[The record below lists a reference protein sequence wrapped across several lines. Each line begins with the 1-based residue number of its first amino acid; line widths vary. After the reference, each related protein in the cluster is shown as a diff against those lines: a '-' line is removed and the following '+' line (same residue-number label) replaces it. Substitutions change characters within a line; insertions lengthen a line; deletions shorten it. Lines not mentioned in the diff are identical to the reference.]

1 MSPLKRKL
9 TFLIVTAAVAAC
21 AAGAYAAT
29 QTSSTSPRK
38 AFFNDVAHRLHVTP
52 AQLKKAMAGAFA
64 DRLSAL
70 VASGRLTKAQASA
83 IEQRM
88 KSSGRFAGPGPFGIA
103 GFGPGFGRGFAPGM
117 RRGLGRGMR
126 PGFGPGSFAYPPN
139 VKPGAKLPPNGKLP
153 PGAKPGAVLPPGVT
167 APAPRAGAMPL
178 PLFGGPAFGFL
189 LPGGMKA
196 TVSYLKIRPAEL
208 LAELRAGKS
217 LAEIAKVRG
226 KSVSGLES
234 AIESP
239 FKTRLSRQVAA
250 KHLTKAQASKLMS
263 AIDARVAGGMNLKV
277 QRLPARFR
285 ARVLP
290 GLRRFG
296 PVPHGAAKKH
306 LGALFPG

>member
-1 MSPLKRKL
+1 LSPLKRKL
-9 TFLIVTAAVAAC
+9 TFLIVIAAVAAC

-29 QTSSTSPRK
+29 QTSSTSPRQ

-103 GFGPGFGRGFAPGM
+103 RFGPGFGHGF
-117 RRGLGRGMR
+117 GRGMR
-126 PGFGPGSFAYPPN
+126 PGFGPGWSAHPPN

-153 PGAKPGAVLPPGVT
+153 PGAKRRGILPPGFTTPV
-167 APAPRAGAMPL
+167 PRASTVPL
-178 PLFGGPAFGFL
+178 PLFGGPAFGL
-189 LPGGMKA
+189 LVPGGMKA

-208 LAELRAGKS
+208 MAELRAGKS
-217 LAEIAKVRG
+217 LAEIAKAHG

-234 AIESP
+234 AIESQ
-239 FKTRLSRQVAA
+239 FKSRLSRQVAA

-263 AIDARVAGGMNLKV
+263 AIDARVAGVMNLKV
-277 QRLPARFR
+277 QRLPARFG
-285 ARVLP
+285 AH
-290 GLRRFG
+290 GLRGLHRVR
-296 PVPHGAAKKH
+296 PVPHGAAKKN
-306 LGALFPG
+306 LGALFSG